1 MEQHYEESSLL
12 LIFCSY
18 QIIIKFDF
26 YSEMKF
32 QAHSAASQRV
42 NNYDLMCAETGMF
55 LCNFMDRDLIID
67 TLFGRL
73 INFVT
78 VHLIILIDISVYYYF
93 TPLSHC
99 NDTNLITII
108 MCQLL
113 SLPSNSPSTLLERRI
128 PYSESGLCP
137 CSVQ

>member
-1 MEQHYEESSLL
+1 M
-12 LIFCSY
+12 
-18 QIIIKFDF
+18 
-26 YSEMKF
+26 
-32 QAHSAASQRV
+32 

-108 MCQLL
+108 MC
-113 SLPSNSPSTLLERRI
+113 
-128 PYSESGLCP
+128 
-137 CSVQ
+137 